1 MFSNVGQ
8 RIKQCR
14 KDQNMTQKELAKLL
28 HISVNTLSNY
38 EHNRTVPPLSF
49 MSSLADILN
58 TTMDDLIRYI
68 K

>member
-1 MFSNVGQ
+1 MFPDVGQ

-14 KDQNMTQKELAKLL
+14 KEQNMTQREFAKLL

-38 EHNRTVPPLSF
+38 EHNRTIPPLSF
-49 MSSLADILN
+49 VSSLADILN
-58 TTMDDLIRYI
+58 TTMDDIIRYI